1 MKLKFALFVFWDP
14 FFEVFPGEG
23 GWCVQTIERGCFVE
37 AFLGHTPIG
46 QFVLGIVH
54 RDDEGNQGEEV
65 SRDGAMTLV
74 LMVAVAAVL
83 FFTVVMIVEVS
94 FMVVMMVMIM
104 FVFVVTAAFLFLR
117 IDQRVETQDDD
128 ANPSGEDE
136 RVEVLGKVILNALR
150 VIEIDQRT
158 APAEGEQSKEPGVES

>member
-1 MKLKFALFVFWDP
+1 
-14 FFEVFPGEG
+14 
-23 GWCVQTIERGCFVE
+23 
-37 AFLGHTPIG
+37 
-46 QFVLGIVH
+46 
-54 RDDEGNQGEEV
+54 
-65 SRDGAMTLV
+65 MTLVFV

-83 FFTVVMIVEVS
+83 FFTVVMIVAVS
-94 FMVVMMVMIM
+94 FIIVMMIVIMVVIVMIM

-117 IDQRVETQDDD
+117 IDQRVEAEDDD

-158 APAEGEQSKEPGVES
+158 APAKGEQSKEPGVES

>member
-1 MKLKFALFVFWDP
+1 M
-14 FFEVFPGEG
+14 G
-23 GWCVQTIERGCFVE
+23 
-37 AFLGHTPIG
+37 
-46 QFVLGIVH
+46 H
-54 RDDEGNQGEEV
+54 RDDEGNEGEEV

-83 FFTVVMIVEVS
+83 FFTVVMIVAVS
-94 FMVVMMVMIM
+94 FIIVMMIVIMVVIVMIM

-117 IDQRVETQDDD
+117 IDQRVETEDDD

-158 APAEGEQSKEPGVES
+158 APAKGEQSKEPGVES

>member
-1 MKLKFALFVFWDP
+1 
-14 FFEVFPGEG
+14 
-23 GWCVQTIERGCFVE
+23 
-37 AFLGHTPIG
+37 
-46 QFVLGIVH
+46 
-54 RDDEGNQGEEV
+54 
-65 SRDGAMTLV
+65 
-74 LMVAVAAVL
+74 
-83 FFTVVMIVEVS
+83 
-94 FMVVMMVMIM
+94 MVVVMIM

-158 APAEGEQSKEPGVES
+158 APAKGEQSKEPGVES